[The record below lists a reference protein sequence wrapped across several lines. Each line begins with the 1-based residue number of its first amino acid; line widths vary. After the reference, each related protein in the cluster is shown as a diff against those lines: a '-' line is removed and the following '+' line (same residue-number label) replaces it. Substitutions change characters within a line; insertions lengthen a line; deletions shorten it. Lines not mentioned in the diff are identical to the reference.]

1 MGCTAAEREQFT
13 RLGYFVRPGFLD
25 PARVAAISDTV
36 DRFAATEPKFDG
48 RNIHKYDALAEL
60 TVDPS
65 TLAIADELM
74 DGKGFIFHHSHA
86 AAHPVG
92 MPGIAWHHDYEQIP
106 QTNRSHLQIHVL
118 HYLNGLDGTVGD
130 LLLAPKTHR
139 SVMRRDALS
148 MYGTEDLPG
157 TVVLDNIPPGTT
169 VFAHS
174 ALVHARRPKPG
185 GGRTRYFIDISYM
198 QKGTLWPSY
207 GREGWRDML
216 ANLDAKVGHKA
227 PGLFDVTGFFDI
239 ADGVARVGKAQGS
252 LAMRLPEV
260 DESLRPKSGAIPV
273 VQ

>member
-1 MGCTAAEREQFT
+1 MSVTDVEREQFKQQ
-13 RLGYFVRPGFLD
+13 GYFIRPGFLSA
-25 PARVAAISDTV
+25 ARVAGVSTEV
-36 DRFAATEPKFDG
+36 DRFAAAEPKFDG
-48 RNIHKYDALAEL
+48 RNLDKYDALAEL
-60 TVDPS
+60 TVDPT
-65 TLAIADELM
+65 TLAVVGELM
-74 DGKGFIFHHSHA
+74 GEAGFIFHHSHA
-86 AAHPVG
+86 ASHPPG
-92 MPGIAWHHDYEQIP
+92 LQGIAWHHDYEQIP

-130 LLLAPKTHR
+130 LLLAPRTHR

-148 MYGTEDLPG
+148 CYGTDDLPG
-157 TVVLDNIPPGTT
+157 TVVLDNLPPGTT

-198 QKGTLWPSY
+198 QKGVLWPSY

-216 ANLDAKVGHKA
+216 ARLDAKFGHRA
-227 PGLFDVTGFFDI
+227 PGLFDAPGFFDI

-260 DESLRPKSGAIPV
+260 DEKLRPKSGAIPV